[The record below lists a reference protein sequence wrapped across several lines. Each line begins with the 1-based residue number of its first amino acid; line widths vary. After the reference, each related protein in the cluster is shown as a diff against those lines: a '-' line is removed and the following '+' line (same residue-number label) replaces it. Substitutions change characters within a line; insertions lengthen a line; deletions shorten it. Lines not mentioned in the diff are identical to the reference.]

1 MSVLLVTMSVQM
13 IISPPSTAA
22 PSTTRALPLLASGD
36 DPSSKL
42 ALEPEPPLPD
52 ADFGPLA
59 RAGAVEADPRKR
71 VQEGPKT
78 VLVAPADDAVLASET
93 PVLKVA
99 ATGAGE
105 GTKYCF
111 KVSTGFDGRTGSVA
125 QSGCLP
131 DPQWTVPRNVVANG
145 GRYTWTVDTVAVGA
159 QTPTP
164 AGWVGHFTIDQRTGD
179 PKPTPTDSLGP
190 VTVNLF
196 NGNVRFDASGPGFSA
211 LGGSAGVTFA
221 YNSRQGESRGVRA
234 SYFNDPAHNGVPG
247 DVPVLV
253 RNESQ
258 VDLFW
263 GNKWNDETKRDPLPP
278 GLVDDWYVIRWEGYF
293 QAPVAGDYRFAGA
306 HTPGAKIWV
315 GDRVVYNNPE
325 AGGIFHDKFTEAGPK
340 RDDEVTLAAGQRV
353 PIKVELYHHSA
364 DPPAMV
370 LWVKS
375 TQGAAGGMRIHNLVP
390 RIVPAQW
397 LYPAD
402 PPPLPAGWTLS
413 MAASSYTHAAML
425 DGAVVLTDGAG
436 GKHSWA
442 KTAGGYRAPP
452 GRDGVVAFDTKG
464 RLSVTENGV
473 VSLFHPDG
481 TLAEVSTVLDSKK
494 PASLQYRYS
503 GSPSRL
509 TEIVDPVSG
518 RAHKLHYNTD
528 GSNSCYGGA
537 PLPSGA
543 NSAPAQQLCRI
554 TYWDGT
560 ESRLWYLLNVLARI
574 ENPGAA
580 MQDFS
585 YTNLA
590 DVQKEYRETSSEVKR
605 QELLASI
612 GPLSFV
618 RGNLGHDWAS
628 IQQFPSQAL
637 VHTAIQYKKFVEE
650 PGVPERLRAVAV
662 TGPSPDGGYLGKRPT
677 HYYGYDI
684 GGRQAIVNVDGIGGL
699 NSPPENAVTWDDA
712 GRLLASTNAVG
723 DTARSEWNVKD
734 QRTATIDT
742 TGRRSTVI
750 YDHADRPI
758 DSYGPAPSNCFTGQ
772 LPTPQCA
779 NTMPHTNTQYDKN
792 LVGLEAAFYD
802 NPFTSGV
809 PKDWATGVG
818 AAGGSLKHGWG
829 STPPVANN
837 GGWSGR
843 FTGEIKFP
851 DTGDYALGF
860 TVIDGVRL
868 WIDDVLIVDSWTDK
882 AATAVSGTYTNTT
895 AGSWHRIRID
905 YYNRSG
911 KTGALDFTWKPPGS
925 GSSITVPGQ
934 NLAPRYGLQT
944 GQITENTSG
953 GDTERAPAKKLA
965 TSYSDTD
972 NGIDPVLGLAV
983 SKTGD
988 PGGINL
994 TGRMLIEKPGQG
1006 YLRQLAAALPGGD
1019 LTNPDKRG
1027 TSTYYGNSETRSNPC
1042 TSNSAAANQGGR
1054 VKTVRGPKNSDGT
1067 ANAVESVYDGAGRL
1081 VAARTNSEPW
1091 SCVTYDARDRVVE
1104 KSFPAMDDKP
1114 ARTITYDYAVDGNPL
1129 KLKVSD
1135 NSGSTITMIDLLGQ
1149 TVSYTDVGGVT
1160 TTSTYDPAGRKISET
1175 TTVKAATTS
1184 TLNYHWDDA
1193 SRLTGLDLDG
1203 ARVATPGYT
1212 AGILDKVAYGNGSN
1226 LAITHNDAG
1235 STTGLTWKVSG
1246 STVASSVTRS
1256 RDQRITDETIT
1267 DTAGSGT
1274 TYNSSY
1280 TYDGVGRLVAA
1291 AVPHHK
1297 LTYSFAGDNG
1307 CGPNKKAGANTNRTT
1322 FTDSFNGTPATTTNY
1337 CYDDADRLLST
1348 NGATTLSFTY
1358 DTYGNATKVG
1368 TDTLG
1373 YDSTLRHISTT
1384 TAAGRSV
1391 VYTRDVTDR
1400 ITMRTVRD
1408 NAKPAQITRYGF
1420 TTNSGGPDFV
1430 LDDSGT
1436 LRQRVLKLPGGAL
1449 LTKSYTDT
1457 KTANWSY
1464 PNIHGD
1470 ILLTTDHTATRT
1482 GPLHLYDPYGQN
1494 IDPATGTIGDIP
1506 IPATAEG
1513 GMDFGY
1519 LGQHTVPIE
1528 HIASQQAL
1536 EMGARS
1542 YLPIL
1547 GRFLQVDPVPA
1558 GSANNYDYV
1567 NADPVNAFD
1576 LTGKAPGKHKP
1587 GQPKKPNTVGH
1598 ENCSRGC
1605 TNPGQHQ
1612 QETGEPLPSTVSPD
1626 GSMLGSNGARTGAAG
1641 KTLGQEK
1648 DQHKPYWR
1656 IDVENSSPGKK
1667 PGSLHLQTVNGRGNR
1682 NDEKYQYNF
1691 NTGQFE
1697 DAYGAPPPRGY
1708 LEDISKNPDF
1718 EKAIQTGGKYLGVPG
1733 Y

>member
-1 MSVLLVTMSVQM
+1 M
-13 IISPPSTAA
+13 
-22 PSTTRALPLLASGD
+22 
-36 DPSSKL
+36 
-42 ALEPEPPLPD
+42 
-52 ADFGPLA
+52 
-59 RAGAVEADPRKR
+59 
-71 VQEGPKT
+71 QEGPKT

-1400 ITMRTVRD
+1400 ITMRTVRE
-1408 NAKPAQITRYGF
+1408 NAKPALITANGF